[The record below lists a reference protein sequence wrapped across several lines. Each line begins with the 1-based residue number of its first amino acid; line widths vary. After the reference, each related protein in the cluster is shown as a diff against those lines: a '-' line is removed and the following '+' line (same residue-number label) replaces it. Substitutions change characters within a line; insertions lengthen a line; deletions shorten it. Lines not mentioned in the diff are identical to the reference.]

1 MMNSCRY
8 SFRYDLTPLVSHS
21 LLVAG
26 IAALGVLS
34 GLVPSWNGRSSAL
47 EFSQTAQAQSF
58 SADKIQSFARSTLEI
73 ELARE
78 AALQSL
84 GAEGRGIRFECD
96 LGAGTV
102 ANLSS
107 FSGETRQQI
116 QSFCNQ
122 SQAILQQNGLSAA
135 DFRQIKTT
143 YERNP
148 AQYTQITGAFQRL
161 CQEGRFRNLQIC
173 R

>member
-8 SFRYDLTPLVSHS
+8 SFRYDFNSLLSRS
-21 LLVAG
+21 LLVTSLAVVS
-26 IAALGVLS
+26 VLS
-34 GLVPSWNGRSSAL
+34 GFIPSLSRSNAL

-58 SADKIQSFARSTLEI
+58 SADKIQSFVRSTLEI

-102 ANLSS
+102 ANLSN
-107 FSGETRQQI
+107 FSGETRQQV
-116 QSFCNQ
+116 QGFCNQ
-122 SQAILQQNGLSAA
+122 SQEILQQNGLSAA

-148 AQYTQITGAFQRL
+148 AQYSQITTAFQRL
-161 CQEGRFRNLQIC
+161 CQEGKYRSLQIC